1 MTPDYERAAI
11 AAMNMLIKHNISTA
25 PVDPLPVFKRT
36 PGVLV
41 LSFTEMSRT
50 IGVDRDNILSAFDT
64 ENHDAVTS
72 IHFEDGQLRYLV
84 TYNQRLPFYLL
95 QRALARELGHIVL
108 GHDGSRPED
117 VRMAEAYT
125 FAHHFLCPR
134 PLLHAVLQSGIP
146 FTVEMLGAMTG
157 CYERCLQGM
166 RKTPPVHVPADLN
179 RAVRDQFAEYTANFL
194 DFESYLSGSDE
205 SMLANLGTYME
216 GYEE

>member
-1 MTPDYERAAI
+1 MTPDYERAAA
-11 AAMNMLIKHNISTA
+11 AAMETLAKHNITTA

-41 LSFTEMSRT
+41 LSFTEMSRQL
-50 IGVDRDNILSAFDT
+50 GMDRNNLLTSFET

-72 IHFEDGQLRYLV
+72 VHLNDGKLRYLV
-84 TYNQRLPFYLL
+84 TYNQRLPMYLL

-117 VRMAEAYT
+117 VRMAEAYC
-125 FAHHFLCPR
+125 FAYHFLCPR
-134 PLLHAVLQSGIP
+134 PLIHAIRHSGLP

-166 RKTPPVHVPADLN
+166 RKTPAVHVPADLN
-179 RAVRDQFAEYTANFL
+179 RRVRDLFADYISNFL
-194 DFESYLSGSDE
+194 DYESYLSKSDE
-205 SMLANLGTYME
+205 SMLANFGTYMD

>member
-11 AAMNMLIKHNISTA
+11 KAMEMLIKHHISTA

-41 LSFTEMSRT
+41 LSFTELSNQ
-50 IGVDRDNILSAFDT
+50 IGIDRDNLLTSFDA

-72 IHFEDGQLRYLV
+72 IHYDDGKLRYIV
-84 TYNQRLPFYLL
+84 TYNQRLPFYLV

-117 VRMAEAYT
+117 VRMAEAYC

-134 PLLHAVLQSGIP
+134 PLLYAVQQSGIP
-146 FTVEMLGAMTG
+146 FTVEVLGAMTG

-166 RKTPPVHVPADLN
+166 RKTPAVHVPPELN
-179 RAVRDQFAEYTANFL
+179 RQIRDQFADYLTNFL
-194 DFESYLSGSDE
+194 DFESYLTKSDE
-205 SMLANLGTYME
+205 SMLANFGTYME

>member
-1 MTPDYERAAI
+1 MTPDYTRAAV
-11 AAMNMLIKHNISTA
+11 AAAEMLIKHRISSA

-41 LSFTEMSRT
+41 LSFTELSGRLGM
-50 IGVDRDNILSAFDT
+50 DRDNLITSFET

-72 IHFEDGQLRYLV
+72 LHVDDGKLLYLV
-84 TYNQRLPFYLL
+84 TYNQRLPLYFV
-95 QRALARELGHIVL
+95 QRSLARELGHIVL

-117 VRMAEAYT
+117 VRMAEAYC

-134 PLLHAVLQSGIP
+134 PLIHAVQQSGIP
-146 FTVEMLGAMTG
+146 FTVEMLGSMTG

-166 RKTPPVHVPADLN
+166 RKTPAVHVPAELN
-179 RAVRDQFAEYTANFL
+179 RRIRDQFADYISNFI
-194 DFESYLSGSDE
+194 DFAWHMTKTDE

>member
-1 MTPDYERAAI
+1 MTPNYERAAI

-50 IGVDRDNILSAFDT
+50 IGVDRNNLLSAFDT

-72 IHFEDGQLRYLV
+72 VHFEDGQLRYLV

-108 GHDGSRPED
+108 GHDGSRPMLLPTTSFVP
-117 VRMAEAYT
+117 VR
-125 FAHHFLCPR
+125 F
-134 PLLHAVLQSGIP
+134 
-146 FTVEMLGAMTG
+146 
-157 CYERCLQGM
+157 
-166 RKTPPVHVPADLN
+166 
-179 RAVRDQFAEYTANFL
+179 
-194 DFESYLSGSDE
+194 
-205 SMLANLGTYME
+205 SMLSCSPAYPSPLKCSAP
-216 GYEE
+216 

>member
-1 MTPDYERAAI
+1 MTPNYERAAI

-50 IGVDRDNILSAFDT
+50 IGVDRNNLLSAFDT

-72 IHFEDGQLRYLV
+72 VHFEDGQLRYLV

-108 GHDGSRPED
+108 GHDGSRPEE
-117 VRMAEAYT
+117 VRMAEAYA

-179 RAVRDQFAEYTANFL
+179 RAVRDQFADYISNFL
-194 DFESYLSGSDE
+194 DYESYLSKSDE

>member
-11 AAMNMLIKHNISTA
+11 AACEMLIKHNISTA

-36 PGVLV
+36 PGCLV
-41 LSFTEMSRT
+41 LSFTELSGR
-50 IGVDRDNILSAFDT
+50 IGMDRDNLLTMFET
-64 ENHDAVTS
+64 ESHDAVTS
-72 IHFEDGQLRYLV
+72 THFDNGRLRYLV
-84 TYNQRLPFYLL
+84 TYNQRLPLYLL

-108 GHDGSRPED
+108 GHDGSRPEE

-134 PLLHAVLQSGIP
+134 PLIHAVLQSGLP

-166 RKTPPVHVPADLN
+166 RKTPPVHVPAELN
-179 RAVRDQFAEYTANFL
+179 RQVRDQFSDYISNFI
-194 DFESYLSGSDE
+194 DFETYLTKSDE

>member
-1 MTPDYERAAI
+1 MTPDYERAAV
-11 AAMNMLIKHNISTA
+11 AAMEMLIKHGITTA
-25 PVDPLPVFKRT
+25 PIDPLPVFKRS

-41 LSFTEMSRT
+41 LSFTEMSNQ
-50 IGVDRDNILSAFDT
+50 IGMDRDNLLTSFET

-72 IHFEDGQLRYLV
+72 LHFDNGKIRYLV
-84 TYNQRLPFYLL
+84 TYNQRLPMYLL

-108 GHDGSRPED
+108 GHDGSRPES

-134 PLLHAVLQSGIP
+134 PLIHAIQESGIP
-146 FTVEMLGAMTG
+146 FTVEVLGAMTG

-166 RKTPPVHVPADLN
+166 RKTPPVHVPAELN
-179 RAVRDQFAEYTANFL
+179 RKVKEQFKDYISNFI
-194 DFESYLSGSDE
+194 DFEYFLSKSDE
-205 SMLANLGTYME
+205 SMLANFGTYMD